1 MASISYAVN
10 VTGGDVQDF
19 TITGGGT
26 NQVVSE
32 ADTDAAVQAF
42 ASSLSS
48 VTGLVVNSVH
58 KVTTTTTTSDVV
70 I

>member
-1 MASISYAVN
+1 MSKVDYTVT
-10 VTGGDVQDF
+10 VTGGDVQEF
-19 TITGGGT
+19 GIAGGGT

-48 VTGLVVNSVH
+48 VSGLVVNYIR
-58 KVTTTTTTSDVV
+58 KTTTTVSDTTL
-70 I
+70 

>member
-1 MASISYAVN
+1 MSKVDYTID
-10 VTGGDVQDF
+10 VTGGDVQEF

-32 ADTDAAVQAF
+32 SDTDAAVQAF

-48 VTGLVVNSVH
+48 VSGLTVNSIH
-58 KVTTTTTTSDVV
+58 KTTTTVTDATL
-70 I
+70 

>member
-1 MASISYAVN
+1 VASIKYTVT
-10 VTGGDVQDF
+10 VTGGDVQEF

-42 ASSLSS
+42 ANSLSNT
-48 VTGLVVNSVH
+48 VTVNSIH
-58 KVTTTTTTSDVV
+58 KETTTVTDTTL
-70 I
+70 